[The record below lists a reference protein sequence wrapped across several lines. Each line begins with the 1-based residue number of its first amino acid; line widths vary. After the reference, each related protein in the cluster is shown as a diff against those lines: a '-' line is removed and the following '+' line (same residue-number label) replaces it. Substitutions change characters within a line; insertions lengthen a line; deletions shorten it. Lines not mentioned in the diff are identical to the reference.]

1 MTMEI
6 AIALS
11 IYMYI
16 DPNAQSSE
24 SMFDTRSTY
33 VNTHV
38 RFVAIHCPRS
48 HGEPCEWATRAR
60 ADGAHQ
66 SAPPPASNSAYSGRG
81 SCTTDPSQVPEGWR
95 RKAGRSSSAE

>member
-1 MTMEI
+1 MTVEI

-11 IYMYI
+11 IYMYM

-38 RFVAIHCPRS
+38 RFVAIHCP
-48 HGEPCEWATRAR
+48 H
-60 ADGAHQ
+60 
-66 SAPPPASNSAYSGRG
+66 
-81 SCTTDPSQVPEGWR
+81 
-95 RKAGRSSSAE
+95 